1 MLNLS
6 RPWSVCSLLLCL
18 FAAPLA
24 RAQAAAPE
32 TALDR
37 QLERIDL
44 GATAIGVI
52 TPTVSGTN
60 YLGQHVIQDPSTTV
74 GILATL
80 RYTKSRF
87 VGFEGNFS
95 QARFTENFNL
105 PVGGVQ
111 TRANEYS
118 FGYVAHL
125 NDFFGFKP
133 YLAAG
138 AGTTAFH
145 PTRGGGEGL
154 PYQYRA
160 TYYYN
165 VGLDKQV
172 FFNNFG
178 IRVHLR
184 QAFYKAPDFLTNYLT
199 IQQHT
204 STLEPGIGFYLKF

>member
-1 MLNLS
+1 MLKLS
-6 RPWSVCSLLLCL
+6 RPWSVCSLFLCL
-18 FAAPLA
+18 FAAPFA

-37 QLERIDL
+37 QLARIDL

-52 TPTVSGTN
+52 SGTVSGTN
-60 YLGQHVIQDPSTTV
+60 YLGQHVIENPSTTV

-87 VGFEGNFS
+87 VGLEGNFS
-95 QARFTENFNL
+95 QARYTENFNL
-105 PVGGVQ
+105 QVGGVQ

-118 FGYVAHL
+118 LGYVVHF

-133 YLAAG
+133 YASGG

-154 PYQYRA
+154 PFQYRA

-165 VGLDKQV
+165 AGVDRPISDH
-172 FFNNFG
+172 FG
-178 IRVHLR
+178 IRVHIR
-184 QAFYKAPDFLTNYLT
+184 QSFYKAPDFLTNYLT
-199 IQQHT
+199 INQHT